1 MSSID
6 ILMPRPML
14 PIVQEQLDAQFTVH
28 RLYEAENP
36 ETLLQ
41 EVGDRIRGVAMS
53 FAPVNKALLDKIP
66 NTEIVSSFGVGYD
79 HINVDDCIAA
89 NVMVTHTPDVLTE
102 EVADTAFGLLLM
114 TVRELGQAET
124 WLRSGKWENKGPF
137 PLTGATLQ
145 GRTMGIFGLGRIG
158 KAIARR
164 AEAFG
169 LDIHY
174 HGRSRQDG
182 VDYPYHVSLKDLAH
196 ACDTLMIVA
205 PGGVETEHSVNT
217 EVLEALGPNG
227 IVINIGRGSVI
238 DEAALIEA
246 LEQGTIYGAGLDVF
260 EHEPHVPEA
269 LLKLERVTVLPHV
282 GSASQATR
290 NAMGQRVVDNL
301 TSWFETGKAVS
312 PVPEM
317 GRR

>member
-14 PIVQEQLDAQFTVH
+14 PIVQEQLDAKFTVH

-66 NTEIVSSFGVGYD
+66 NAEIVSSFGVGYD
-79 HINVDDCIAA
+79 HVNVDDCIAA

-124 WLRSGKWENKGPF
+124 WLRSGNWENKGPF

-182 VDYPYHVSLKDLAH
+182 VDYPYHASLKDLAH

-260 EHEPHVPEA
+260 EHEPRVPEA

-317 GRR
+317 G